1 MIKQLEDYRI
11 DFCDY
16 VYELLQEDTD
26 NTRAN
31 AIIDLYDELLDVTEH
46 LEREN
51 LDMEKTIKNLQ
62 ERLGKLL
69 DY

>member
-31 AIIDLYDELLDVTEH
+31 AIIDSYDELFDVTEQ

-62 ERLGKLL
+62 EKLGKLL